1 MIGNK
6 NISDLNLRT
15 LRRGITVIPQEPM
28 LISESIRYVTVKI
41 LLFIV
46 FRENLDPYG
55 EYSDEECW
63 DVLGTVQLKDSVSK
77 LEGKLGFKITSGGAN
92 FSIGERQLF
101 CLARALLKKVRYWY
115 FVHLYFL
122 VIRLSPKSENRHQSH
137 DVANYMI
144 KNIFRQKFYWS
155 MKPRQMLI
163 PKQIRSFK
171 KLFEK
176 NFTIVQH

>member
-1 MIGNK
+1 M
-6 NISDLNLRT
+6 
-15 LRRGITVIPQEPM
+15 
-28 LISESIRYVTVKI
+28 
-41 LLFIV
+41 
-46 FRENLDPYG
+46 DPYG

-101 CLARALLKKVRYWY
+101 CLARALLKKV
-115 FVHLYFL
+115 
-122 VIRLSPKSENRHQSH
+122 SENVKTRGKNVNTRGENVKKR
-137 DVANYMI
+137 DKNI
-144 KNIFRQKFYWS
+144 KIRGTKNIFRQKFYWS
-155 MKPRQMLI
+155 MKRRQMLI
-163 PKQIRSFK
+163 PKLIQSFK

>member
-28 LISESIRYVTVKI
+28 LISESIRYETVKI

-46 FRENLDPYG
+46 FSRENLDPYG

-101 CLARALLKKVRYWY
+101 CLARALLKKVRYCFF
-115 FVHLYFL
+115 FVLYIFTFWL
-122 VIRLSPKSENRHQSH
+122 FGCHQNQRIVIEITTSP
-137 DVANYMI
+137 I
-144 KNIFRQKFYWS
+144 
-155 MKPRQMLI
+155 L
-163 PKQIRSFK
+163 
-171 KLFEK
+171 
-176 NFTIVQH
+176 